1 MILSVGSGFTSG
13 QLPAGRARPG
23 NSAGA
28 NFRLATGTAASEVSG
43 QPAADQ
49 IAAATP
55 ASLAGL
61 LALQEF
67 TAGDQQ
73 RQALRHG
80 QALLRELSRL
90 QQAILGGDGDDA
102 ALAELALL
110 AATPIET
117 ADPRLRALIGS
128 VLLRVR
134 IELAKRGR

>member
-1 MILSVGSGFTSG
+1 MILPVGTSCANPPSRTNFAANREFR
-13 QLPAGRARPG
+13 LPANA
-23 NSAGA
+23 
-28 NFRLATGTAASEVSG
+28 AASQVFE

-49 IAAATP
+49 IAALPA

-80 QALLRELSRL
+80 HALLAKLSRL
-90 QQAILGGDGDDA
+90 QQAILSGEGDA
-102 ALAELALL
+102 TALAELAQL

-128 VLLRVR
+128 VLLRVK
-134 IELAKRGR
+134 IELAKRGH